1 MPRATVLEVHE
12 YQLGIENRSQYYFKA
27 TQVSFPCEPQQRVH
41 AFVNKQLSNPMSCFR
56 KAEEQ
61 LKKKEAEN
69 VAMFFEIQALQ

>member
-1 MPRATVLEVHE
+1 
-12 YQLGIENRSQYYFKA
+12 
-27 TQVSFPCEPQQRVH
+27 
-41 AFVNKQLSNPMSCFR
+41 MSCFR